1 MKNKYLLVI
10 INAVIIIS
18 IIVGYTYSNLEYQ
31 AEINNLK
38 IANDNEKSLLETQ
51 IQNLETQLG
60 GIESELNDTKGQLT
74 EVQEELE
81 EKYQEIIDIYNGT
94 RYNLHNP
101 TFSEARYFINNDLTN
116 QIPYEPVNFTCAHYA
131 QGVNNNAEDMGIAC
145 AVVVLNFNQSSHA
158 IIAFNSTDR
167 GMVYFEPQTDDI
179 VVNLEIGNDYWT
191 DCVINDPG
199 WYYIDDSDDTIESIM
214 TYW

>member
-1 MKNKYLLVI
+1 MKKMYLILIMSLVF
-10 INAVIIIS
+10 VIS
-18 IIVGYTYSNLEYQ
+18 IISGYTFSNIGNQ

-38 IANDNEKSLLETQ
+38 TINDNEKTQLETQ
-51 IQNLETQLG
+51 IQNLETQVSN
-60 GIESELNDTKGQLT
+60 IVIELNDTKGQLT
-74 EVQEELE
+74 EVQAELE

-101 TFSEARYFINNDLTN
+101 SFSEARYFINNDLTN

-145 AVVVLNFNQSSHA
+145 AVVVLNFNLSSHA
-158 IIAFNSTDR
+158 IIAFNTTDR
-167 GMVYFEPQTDDI
+167 GMVYFEPQTDD
-179 VVNLEIGNDYWT
+179 VVRNLEIGNDYWT

-199 WYYIDDSDDTIESIM
+199 WYYVDDSDDTIESIM
-214 TYW
+214 IYW

>member
-1 MKNKYLLVI
+1 MKKKYLLVI
-10 INAVIIIS
+10 ISAVIIIS
-18 IIVGYTYSNLEYQ
+18 IIAGFTYSNLGYQ

-38 IANDNEKSLLETQ
+38 TASENEKSQLETQ
-51 IQNLETQLG
+51 IQNLETQLD

-81 EKYQEIIDIYNGT
+81 EKYLEIIDIYNGT

-101 TFSEARYFINNDLTN
+101 SFSEARYFMNNDDTN
-116 QIPYEPVNFTCAHYA
+116 EIPYEAVNFTCAHYSQRA
-131 QGVNNNAEDMGIAC
+131 NNNAEDMGISC
-145 AVVVLNFNQSSHA
+145 AVVILNFNLSSHA
-158 IIAFNSTDR
+158 IIAFNTTDR

-199 WYYIDDSDDTIESIM
+199 WYYIDDSDDTIKSIM